1 MTNVQLD
8 PYDHAFHWDPYPYYK
23 ALRDNDPVYY
33 NEKLG
38 IWLLTKWDDVNRAFR
53 DFKSFINT
61 GAVSLEPDSGEK
73 LPYPMFIFSDPPD
86 HTRVRNLFA
95 PLMTP
100 ESIKRLESYTRQK
113 AIKLIEPHVSRG
125 AVDFVADIACYL
137 PMDVISTLTS
147 VPTQDQ
153 DMVRGW
159 ADDLIA
165 REDKQH
171 DLSERNVTGYMN
183 MAKYFDAHASL
194 HAKGTHGDDLIGILM
209 RGEQEGTLSRE
220 QVIGTLILLAIA
232 GNETTTKLIGN
243 MAYRLWQHPEQRKML
258 ADDPGLLPNA
268 VEEVLRYD
276 GSSQIIVRRV
286 GQDVEMRGK
295 KLKKGDRVGLC
306 IISANRDS
314 DKFKDPD
321 TFDIRRGSR
330 DHMAFGFGMHSCLG
344 AALARMEVRV
354 VFEELLK
361 RIPEYEIEESG
372 LARAHNPNV
381 RGFTHVPATFKP
393 ATAK

>member
-1 MTNVQLD
+1 MINVQLD

-100 ESIKRLESYTRQK
+100 ESIKRLESYTREK

-125 AVDFVADIACYL
+125 KVDFVADIACYL

-258 ADDPGLLPNA
+258 ADDPGLVPNA

-295 KLKKGDRVGLC
+295 KLKQGDRVGLC
-306 IISANRDS
+306 IISANRDA

-321 TFDIRRGSR
+321 SFDIRRGSR

-361 RIPEYEIEESG
+361 RIPEYEIQESG

-393 ATAK
+393 AAAK